1 MKRFLTV
8 FLMLLITLSVGIV
21 SFAEHP
27 SRLVDDGDLF
37 TDSEEAEL
45 LEMLDRVSEKYDF
58 DIVVLTLSSL
68 GGKSRIAYA
77 DDYYDYNGYGMG
89 PNKDGMILLICP
101 NEDVRYVST
110 CGSGIWAIDDNALSR
125 ISSKTRPVYN
135 RGDYVR
141 YVEKFVETT
150 DSILKDYENGKAC
163 KPPIPW
169 GKNIKI
175 SLVIG
180 VIVSF
185 IIVFAFKSQ
194 MKSVRPNAYANNYV
208 IDGSL
213 NLTNSTDSF
222 LYKNITKTAK
232 PKNNSSS
239 SSGGGRS
246 RSHTSSSGSR
256 HGGGNI

>member
-45 LEMLDRVSEKYDF
+45 LEMLDSVSEKYDF
-58 DIVVLTLSSL
+58 DVAVLTLSSL

-89 PNKDGMILLICP
+89 PNKDGLILLICP

-110 CGSGIWAIDDNALSR
+110 CGSGIRIINQNALDR
-125 ISSKTRPVYN
+125 ISSKTRHIYN
-135 RGDYVR
+135 RGDYAG
-141 YVEKFVETT
+141 YVEKFIKTT
-150 DSILKDYENGKAC
+150 DSILKDYENGKEC

-169 GKNIKI
+169 SKNILI

-180 VIVSF
+180 VIISF
-185 IIVFAFKSQ
+185 IIVFVFKSQ

-213 NLTNSTDSF
+213 ILTDSQDRF
-222 LYKNITKTAK
+222 LYSSVTKTPI
-232 PKNNSSS
+232 PKDNDS
-239 SSGGGRS
+239 SSGGGS
-246 RSHTSSSGSR
+246 HSHTSSSGSS
-256 HGGGNI
+256 HGGGDI